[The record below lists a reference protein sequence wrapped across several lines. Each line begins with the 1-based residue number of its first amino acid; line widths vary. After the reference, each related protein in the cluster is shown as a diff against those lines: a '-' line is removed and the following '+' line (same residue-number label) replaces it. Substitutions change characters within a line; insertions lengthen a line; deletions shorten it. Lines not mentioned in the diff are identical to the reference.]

1 MGKPKRKLT
10 KYNKCMSRELKGKL
24 SGKTKAQRAA
34 LFKAAAKRCSGKTR
48 SASSK
53 PKSRASPKKRSNPT
67 GGTTQMTKNSF
78 NMNKIY
84 SLSRKVALAAPL
96 IGRAIGPG
104 TPASKI
110 DGIVADYT
118 GWAMGQQNFDWRRL
132 QRGWIPFIAVSG
144 VTRGVIP
151 FINKIVRWLG

>member
-10 KYNKCMSRELKGKL
+10 SYNKCMSRELKGKM

-67 GGTTQMTKNSF
+67 GGTRQMPKNSF
-78 NMNKIY
+78 NMSKIY
-84 SLSRKVALAAPL
+84 SLGRKVALVVPL

-110 DGIVADYT
+110 DGAVADYT
-118 GWAMGQQNFDWRRL
+118 GYAMGQGNWDWRRM
-132 QRGWIPFIAVSG
+132 QRGWMPFLGVSV
-144 VTRGVIP
+144 VTRGIIP
-151 FINKIVRWLG
+151 FINKLIRWLG